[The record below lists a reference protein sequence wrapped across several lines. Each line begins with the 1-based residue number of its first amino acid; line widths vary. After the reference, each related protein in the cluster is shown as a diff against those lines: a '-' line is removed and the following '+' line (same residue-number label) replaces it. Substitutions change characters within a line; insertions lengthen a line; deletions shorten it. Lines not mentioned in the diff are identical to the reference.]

1 MKGIG
6 IAIIIAL
13 ALVVA
18 VVQAGAQARAVLS
31 SVSGKVEIK
40 SPGEQTWQAATVGME
55 VPIKATISTGFDGR
69 AVLTLGAST
78 LTVRPLTRL
87 RLDEL
92 STQNNV
98 TRTNL
103 VMPVGRI
110 RAEVKSADGSKNDF
124 TVHSALSTAAVRGTG
139 FETDGV
145 NLTVFESIVAFLSQ
159 SGIGINVHSG
169 ETGVSSGGD
178 TPSGGADQREHNTGV
193 DTTPSGTGA
202 GGLGG
207 GLPGHGVGTISVTI
221 TPPA

>member
-6 IAIIIAL
+6 IAIMIAL

-40 SPGEQTWQAATVGME
+40 NPGEQTWQAATVGME
-55 VPIKATISTGFDGR
+55 LPIKATISTGFDGR

-159 SGIGINVHSG
+159 SGIGINVHNG
-169 ETGVSSGGD
+169 ETGVATDGGA
-178 TPSGGADQREHNTGV
+178 PSGGADQLEHDTAVNTE
-193 DTTPSGTGA
+193 TSGTGS
-202 GGLGG
+202 GGLVGG
-207 GLPGHGVGTISVTI
+207 QPGHGVGTITVTY
-221 TPPA
+221 

>member
-18 VVQAGAQARAVLS
+18 VVQAGAQARAVLAPS
-31 SVSGKVEIK
+31 RGRSRSRV
-40 SPGEQTWQAATVGME
+40 PGEQTWQAATVGME

-124 TVHSALSTAAVRGTG
+124 TVHSALSTAAVHGTG

-159 SGIGINVHSG
+159 SGIGINVHNG
-169 ETGVSSGGD
+169 
-178 TPSGGADQREHNTGV
+178 
-193 DTTPSGTGA
+193 
-202 GGLGG
+202 
-207 GLPGHGVGTISVTI
+207 GVGRLRGRRLSIRRRRSAG
-221 TPPA
+221 P